1 MTTLLPP
8 DTPVLLLCPEGKA
21 GHEVIC
27 RGVAAALSENIASAP
42 VRPRMPWSL
51 VAPWGPADP
60 ATRFPLPF
68 PKIALASGRVAAPA
82 LRLLAQRSGGTVFTV
97 FLHDPRA
104 RRAGFDMIWAPAHD
118 RIVGPN
124 VMSTLTSPHLLTPAK
139 IEAARGAPDPRVA
152 GLEGPRF
159 AILLGGPS
167 SAYKYQPHDVAALA
181 QAARSAAAAGYSVMV
196 TPSRRTPAQLTRIV
210 ADALSD
216 LPASRRFVWTGE
228 GGNPYSAILS
238 NADAILVTADS
249 VNMVGEAAATGAPV
263 HLIEPTGRSR
273 KIAAFLAGMEAH
285 GAARRWR
292 GAPERWSYAPLD
304 ATAEIAAEITR
315 RYLLARA

>member
-27 RGVAAALSENIASAP
+27 RGVAAALSETVASTP

-60 ATRFPLPF
+60 ATQFPQPF

-82 LRLLAQRSGGTVFTV
+82 LRLLAQRSGGSVFTV

-104 RRAGFDMIWAPAHD
+104 HD
-118 RIVGPN
+118 RIAGPN
-124 VMSTLTSPHLLTPAK
+124 VMSTLTSPHLLTPEK
-139 IEAARGAPDPRVA
+139 IAAARGAPDPRIA
-152 GLEGPRF
+152 CLEGPRF

-167 SAYKYQPHDVAALA
+167 SAYKYEPHDVAALA

-196 TPSRRTPAQLTRIV
+196 TPSRRTPAPLTRIV
-210 ADALSD
+210 ADALAD
-216 LPASRRFVWTGE
+216 LPVSRRFVWTGE

-273 KIAAFLAGMEAH
+273 KIAAFIAGMEAH
-285 GAARRWR
+285 GAVRRWR
-292 GAPERWSYAPLD
+292 GVPESWSYTPLD
-304 ATAEIAAEITR
+304 ATAEIAAEIAR